1 MEGLETAQTRAVLAD
16 GSGVLVRHI
25 PHRVASTTAAV
36 DRESIAKRPCFLCRE
51 NLFPEQEG
59 LAFGPDFSLY
69 CNPFPVVDRHLTV
82 VHREHR
88 PQELDGQLG
97 TILELAVALPG
108 FFTLYNGP
116 RCGASAPDHLHLQAG
131 STDGLAIVRE
141 TAGRPGPAIEAYG
154 VRALLFRSADRSRVA
169 GETARALEVLSSV
182 TGRGPEPWCNV
193 VAFHDEAAATSLVL
207 FPRSRHRP
215 DAFHAG
221 ELTVSPAAIDMGG
234 ILVTPFARDFE
245 RLTGEDVA
253 AVYREVTIPREQFL
267 DVVAR
272 LESGR

>member
-1 MEGLETAQTRAVLAD
+1 MALSHQPNA
-16 GSGVLVRHI
+16 
-25 PHRVASTTAAV
+25 AAV
-36 DRESIAKRPCFLCRE
+36 HFDDRVRAA
-51 NLFPEQEG
+51 N
-59 LAFGPDFSLY
+59 
-69 CNPFPVVDRHLTV
+69 
-82 VHREHR
+82 
-88 PQELDGQLG
+88 
-97 TILELAVALPG
+97 
-108 FFTLYNGP
+108 
-116 RCGASAPDHLHLQAG
+116 
-131 STDGLAIVRE
+131 GLAIVRE

-154 VRALLFRSADRSRVA
+154 MRALFFRSADRSRVA
-169 GETARALEVLSSV
+169 GEAARALEILSTV

-234 ILVTPFARDFE
+234 ILVTPFSRDFE
-245 RLTGEDVA
+245 RLNGEDVA
-253 AVYREVTIPREQFL
+253 AVYREVTIPADEFR